1 VDGAPAVLTCPYQFV
16 PLQPVSTAIGKRVGQ
31 ARWLSIIS
39 LGWGIVTLGHAFVK
53 TKGQVIAVRLL
64 IGVFEAGFY
73 PTCETKIYSSFQI
86 LLERTCAQAMGY

>member
-1 VDGAPAVLTCPYQFV
+1 MLTCSNQFV

-31 ARWLSIIS
+31 ARWLAIIS
-39 LGWGIVTLGHAFVK
+39 LGWGIVTLAHAFVK

-73 PTCETKIYSSFQI
+73 PTCESKIYSKFSI
-86 LLERTCAQAMGY
+86 ATRERIELE

>member
-1 VDGAPAVLTCPYQFV
+1 V

-31 ARWLSIIS
+31 ARWLAFIS
-39 LGWGIVTLGHAFVK
+39 LGWGIMTLAHAFVK

-73 PTCETKIYSSFQI
+73 PTCKSASEGITAI
-86 LLERTCAQAMGY
+86 